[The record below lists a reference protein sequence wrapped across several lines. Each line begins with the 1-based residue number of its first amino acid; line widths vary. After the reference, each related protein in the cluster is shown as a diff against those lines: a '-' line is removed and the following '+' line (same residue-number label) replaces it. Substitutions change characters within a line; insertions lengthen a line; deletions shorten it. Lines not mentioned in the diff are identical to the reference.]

1 MAKALKPLIIILLVL
16 SITALV
22 LGIMLFN
29 QKKML
34 KTRIVKHQDAVIK
47 VANNLHMEG
56 LDPELMKKAETMDK
70 PLNDVAIFAMKQYDD
85 LQYTKQDLEATSNKL
100 VATTIELD
108 TTKTE
113 LEGKKQ
119 EVVALTEKVDAVNA
133 ELAQCNGTVTQLE
146 QDKAGL
152 QTQIEECYNKIVTAE
167 EDRRECQDEKATL
180 DKIIKDMEAELGG
193 DKIRGI
199 PPGLSGKILVVNPD
213 WNFVVLDIGSDSGLV
228 QNAEMLVHRG
238 EKLVG
243 KVRISSV
250 QKNLSVAEIINDWVK
265 APIQE
270 GDCVLF

>member
-152 QTQIEECYNKIVTAE
+152 QTQIEECNNKIVKAE
-167 EDRRECQDEKATL
+167 EDMRDCQDEKATL

-250 QKNLSVAEIINDWVK
+250 QKNLSVAEIINDWGK

>member
-56 LDPELMKKAETMDK
+56 LDPELMKKPETMDK

-152 QTQIEECYNKIVTAE
+152 QTQIEECNNKIVKAE
-167 EDRRECQDEKATL
+167 EDMRDCQDEKATL

>member
-152 QTQIEECYNKIVTAE
+152 QTQIEECNNKIVKAE
-167 EDRRECQDEKATL
+167 EDMRDCQDEKATL